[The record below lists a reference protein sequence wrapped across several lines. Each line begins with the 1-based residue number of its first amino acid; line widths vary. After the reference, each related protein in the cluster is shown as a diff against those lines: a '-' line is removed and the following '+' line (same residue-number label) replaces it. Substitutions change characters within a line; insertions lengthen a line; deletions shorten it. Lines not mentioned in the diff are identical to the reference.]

1 MGDNSLVPQMIE
13 KVIIDQ
19 ISSLGNSGSLLRMLV
34 TVDSKP
40 TILSEQSIV
49 TLGHHLSEYLMDNLQ
64 AICYQCTKNFLNR
77 VNAFTSVLW
86 LMLKDSKF
94 IQIMS
99 FCKENVDNLVH
110 QV

>member
-19 ISSLGNSGSLLRMLV
+19 IKLFIRIISHPDFVQPPQRSSLGNSGSLLRMLV

-64 AICYQCTKNFLNR
+64 A
-77 VNAFTSVLW
+77 S
-86 LMLKDSKF
+86 MLSKT
-94 IQIMS
+94 
-99 FCKENVDNLVH
+99 D
-110 QV
+110 